1 MFRLQM
7 QLKMYFVVLFVRP
20 CMHHKYDGL
29 SESDACKDCVWPI
42 MLDAELYIVMVRRK
56 QSKSKPEYSQNPE
69 HVQRDSPGTN

>member
-1 MFRLQM
+1 
-7 QLKMYFVVLFVRP
+7 
-20 CMHHKYDGL
+20 
-29 SESDACKDCVWPI
+29 